1 MAKTSSSSTPV
12 PPHHVQHSRTGHRAL
27 LVWAD
32 PDSKYAVLRFT
43 KSKPPGFFYDWQVP
57 SDYLTEY
64 ACLSWSDNQVLLQM
78 WQSRKEEH
86 FVWRALD
93 CDHGVIWSPG
103 GNKDT
108 ITATIHIA
116 ITITTTIIRSH
127 FGSNATA

>member
-1 MAKTSSSSTPV
+1 MSNTHGQGTVRSWCGLIPTPNMLSSGSQNPSL
-12 PPHHVQHSRTGHRAL
+12 RA
-27 LVWAD
+27 
-32 PDSKYAVLRFT
+32 
-43 KSKPPGFFYDWQVP
+43 FFYDWQVP
-57 SDYLTEY
+57 SAYLTEY

-78 WQSRKEEH
+78 WQSGKEEH